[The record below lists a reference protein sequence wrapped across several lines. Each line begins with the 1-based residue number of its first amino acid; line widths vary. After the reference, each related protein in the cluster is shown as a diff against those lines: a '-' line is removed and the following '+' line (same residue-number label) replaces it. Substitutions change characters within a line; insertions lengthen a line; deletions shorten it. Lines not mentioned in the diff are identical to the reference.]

1 MNYQDIS
8 SERLIKMYAQDCDL
22 YRTTLLL
29 VLDALVSHF
38 NKDWA
43 VDVLIANIKGTLK
56 NTSKPPEDYNFEEES
71 EEIPF

>member
-1 MNYQDIS
+1 
-8 SERLIKMYAQDCDL
+8 MYAQDCNL
-22 YRTTLLL
+22 YRTTLNQ

-43 VDVLIANIKGTLK
+43 VDVLITNIQSTLK
-56 NTSKPPEDYNFEEES
+56 NTSKPPEDYNFEEET